1 MTTPEPQSEDEPMD
15 LTTYQELSARTD
27 ILTADDPLMPLLGL
41 AGEVGQ
47 LIAEYKKRQRDRQGY
62 RAFEDEVSEELG
74 DILWYAAALAR
85 HNGLDLGEIAR
96 ANLAKTHDLF
106 RSGTELPRQDPFDAG
121 LPDGQRFPD
130 QLTVT
135 LVETEETSKHGERLQ
150 RVRMY
155 AGDSPVGDPLDDNSE
170 HDDDYR
176 YHDVF
181 HLAHMAVLGWS
192 PVMRRLLDRKRSNQP
207 SVDRIQDGGRAA
219 AIEEG
224 LTAYVFTMA
233 DAHSYFANLQH
244 VPPSIIKTCAK
255 MTAHLEVSARSLADW
270 HQAVI
275 AGYDAF
281 RNVVAHRGGTLTADL
296 NRRTLTYDAPP
307 RGSDR

>member
-1 MTTPEPQSEDEPMD
+1 MD

-106 RSGTELPRQDPFDAG
+106 RSGTELPPQDPFDAG
-121 LPDGQRFPD
+121 LPDGQRFPE

-224 LTAYVFTMA
+224 LTANVFTMA
-233 DAHSYFANLQH
+233 DAHSDFANLQH

-275 AGYDAF
+275 TGYDAF